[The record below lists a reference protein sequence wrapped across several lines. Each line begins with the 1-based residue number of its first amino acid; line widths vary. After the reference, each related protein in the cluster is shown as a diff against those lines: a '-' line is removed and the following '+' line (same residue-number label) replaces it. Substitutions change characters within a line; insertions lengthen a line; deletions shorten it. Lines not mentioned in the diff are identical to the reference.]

1 MCYIYTMSNNKTK
14 KGSKPS
20 KSQKKRSAVPRE
32 AGFEKDLL
40 LPALKPQEGS
50 TPVVYD
56 PLKSYLREISQYS
69 LLTPEE
75 EKSLTWQYYN
85 DKDPDAALKLV
96 VSNLRLVV
104 KIALEYHK
112 MLYFNLLDLIQEGNV
127 GLMQAVKKFDPRRG
141 IRLMSYAQFWIRA
154 YILKYI
160 INNYK
165 LVKVGTTQNQRKL
178 FFNLK
183 KARESLE
190 KLGFD
195 PQPKLLADTLNVK
208 ESEVIEMD
216 RRLSSS
222 EISLDTP
229 IGEDQKS
236 LYNIFPSQ
244 DESVEVSLAREEL
257 KEFMKQ
263 KAEAFQ
269 ETLSDKERMIWNDR
283 IMAESPASLQSIGDR
298 LGVTKERVRQIE
310 KKIYEKFRGFIQD
323 EIPSLGAV
331 L

>member
-1 MCYIYTMSNNKTK
+1 MVTNKKKKTK
-14 KGSKPS
+14 ASLKSTKRQKRSEEKKLEQELFPVP
-20 KSQKKRSAVPRE
+20 KSQGNKA
-32 AGFEKDLL
+32 
-40 LPALKPQEGS
+40 
-50 TPVVYD
+50 PVVYD
-56 PLKSYLREISQYS
+56 PLKHYLREISRYP

-75 EKSLTWQYYN
+75 EKQLTWRYYDN
-85 DKDPDAALKLV
+85 KDPDAALKLV

-127 GLMQAVKKFDPRRG
+127 GLMQAVKKFDPKRG

-183 KARESLE
+183 KAKESLE

-208 ESEVIEMD
+208 ESEIIEMD

-229 IGEDQKS
+229 IDEEQKT
-236 LYNIFPSQ
+236 LYSVFPSQ
-244 DESVEVSLAREEL
+244 DESVETSIAREEL
-257 KEFMKQ
+257 KEFMQQ
-263 KAEAFQ
+263 KAEAFVK
-269 ETLSDKERMIWNDR
+269 TLSEKEQMIWNDR
-283 IMAESPASLQSIGDR
+283 IMAENPASLQSIGDR

-310 KKIYEKFRGFIQD
+310 KKIYEKFRAFIQD
-323 EIPSLGAV
+323 EIPSLDTV
-331 L
+331 I

>member
-1 MCYIYTMSNNKTK
+1 MNQRKKNAPQKRTTK
-14 KGSKPS
+14 KKKAEALHPS
-20 KSQKKRSAVPRE
+20 
-32 AGFEKDLL
+32 L
-40 LPALKPQEGS
+40 LPVLKPQRGGA
-50 TPVVYD
+50 PVVYD
-56 PLKSYLREISQYS
+56 PLKRYLREISRYP

-75 EKSLTWQYYN
+75 EKDLAWRYYKG
-85 DKDPDAALKLV
+85 KDPDAALKLV

-127 GLMQAVKKFDPRRG
+127 GLMQAIKKFDPKRG

-160 INNYK
+160 INNYN

-183 KARESLE
+183 KAKESLE

-195 PQPKLLADTLNVK
+195 PQPKLLAETLNVK
-208 ESEVIEMD
+208 ESEIIEMD

-229 IGEDQKS
+229 IDEEKKT

-244 DESVEVSLAREEL
+244 EENVETTLAREEL
-257 KEFMKQ
+257 RDFVKQ
-263 KAEAFQ
+263 RASAF
-269 ETLSDKERMIWNDR
+269 EKTLSDKEKIIWTDR
-283 IMAESPASLQSIGDR
+283 IMADSPASLQSIGDR
-298 LGVTKERVRQIE
+298 IGVTKERVRQIE
-310 KKIYEKFRGFIQD
+310 KKIYEKFRAFIQD
-323 EIPSLGAV
+323 EIPSLDTV

>member
-1 MCYIYTMSNNKTK
+1 MTSSKEKTGDKRDKSKKVPKSNKKKKTTDAK
-14 KGSKPS
+14 KLD
-20 KSQKKRSAVPRE
+20 Q
-32 AGFEKDLL
+32 DLL
-40 LPALKPQEGS
+40 LPALKPQGGRA
-50 TPVVYD
+50 PVVYD
-56 PLKSYLREISQYS
+56 PLKRYLREISQYP
-69 LLTPEE
+69 LLTPDE
-75 EKSLTWQYYN
+75 EKELTWRYYRE
-85 DKDPDAALKLV
+85 KDPDAALKLV

-127 GLMQAVKKFDPRRG
+127 GLMQAVKKFDPKRG

-183 KARESLE
+183 KAKESLE

-195 PQPKLLADTLNVK
+195 PQPKLLAESLNVK
-208 ESEVIEMD
+208 ESEIIEMD

-229 IGEDQKS
+229 IDEDQKT
-236 LYNIFPSQ
+236 LYSVFPSQ
-244 DESVEVSLAREEL
+244 DESVETSIAREEL
-257 KEFMKQ
+257 KEFMKE
-263 KAEAFQ
+263 KAAAF
-269 ETLSDKERMIWNDR
+269 EKTLSDKERMIWNDR
-283 IMAESPASLQSIGDR
+283 IMAENPASLQSIGDR
-298 LGVTKERVRQIE
+298 IGVTKERVRQIE
-310 KKIYEKFRGFIQD
+310 KKIYQKFRAFIQD
-323 EIPSLGAV
+323 EIPTLDTV
-331 L
+331 I

>member
-1 MCYIYTMSNNKTK
+1 MAVKKKKKTK
-14 KGSKPS
+14 TSP
-20 KSQKKRSAVPRE
+20 KSTKKRKLSE
-32 AGFEKDLL
+32 EKKLDQEL
-40 LPALKPQEGS
+40 LPVLKPKGGKA
-50 TPVVYD
+50 PVVYD
-56 PLKSYLREISQYS
+56 PLKRYLREISQYP
-69 LLTPEE
+69 LLTPDE
-75 EKSLTWQYYN
+75 EKELAWRYYKE
-85 DKDPDAALKLV
+85 KDPEAALKLV

-127 GLMQAVKKFDPRRG
+127 GLMQAVKKFDPKRG

-183 KARESLE
+183 KAKESLE

-208 ESEVIEMD
+208 ESEIIEMD

-229 IGEDQKS
+229 IDEDQKT
-236 LYNIFPSQ
+236 LYSVFPSQ
-244 DESVEVSLAREEL
+244 DESVETSIAREEL
-257 KEFMKQ
+257 REFMKQ
-263 KAEAFQ
+263 KAEAFAQ
-269 ETLSDKERMIWNDR
+269 TLSEKEKMIWNDR
-283 IMAESPASLQSIGDR
+283 IMAETPASLQSIGDR

-310 KKIYEKFRGFIQD
+310 KKIYEKFRVFIQD
-323 EIPSLGAV
+323 EIPTLDTV
-331 L
+331 I

>member
-1 MCYIYTMSNNKTK
+1 MASKKKKKAKTP
-14 KGSKPS
+14 SKPTG
-20 KSQKKRSAVPRE
+20 KQKPSA
-32 AGFEKDLL
+32 EKKLDQEF
-40 LPALKPQEGS
+40 LPTLKQGEKA
-50 TPVVYD
+50 PVVYD
-56 PLKSYLREISQYS
+56 PLKRYLREISRYP

-75 EKSLTWQYYN
+75 EKELAWRYYEK
-85 DKDPDAALKLV
+85 KDPEAALKLV

-127 GLMQAVKKFDPRRG
+127 GLMQAVKKFDPKRG

-183 KARESLE
+183 KAKESLE

-208 ESEVIEMD
+208 ESEIIEMD

-229 IGEDQKS
+229 IDEEQKT
-236 LYNIFPSQ
+236 LYSVFPSS
-244 DESVEVSLAREEL
+244 DESVETTIAREEL

-263 KAEAFQ
+263 KAEAFAK
-269 ETLSDKERMIWNDR
+269 TLSDKERMIWDDR
-283 IMAESPASLQSIGDR
+283 IMAETPASLQSIGDR

-310 KKIYEKFRGFIQD
+310 KKIYQKFRTFIQD
-323 EIPSLGAV
+323 EIPSLDTV

>member
-1 MCYIYTMSNNKTK
+1 MSKRRKKATASAVKPENKKKKTK
-14 KGSKPS
+14 EGLE
-20 KSQKKRSAVPRE
+20 QT
-32 AGFEKDLL
+32 L
-40 LPALKPQEGS
+40 LPALKTQRGGA
-50 TPVVYD
+50 PVVYD
-56 PLKSYLREISQYS
+56 PLKRYLREISQYP

-75 EKSLTWQYYN
+75 EKSLAWKYYKE
-85 DKDPDAALKLV
+85 KDPDAALKLV

-127 GLMQAVKKFDPRRG
+127 GLMQAVKKFDPKRG

-160 INNYK
+160 INNYN

-183 KARESLE
+183 KAKESLE

-195 PQPKLLADTLNVK
+195 PQPKLLAETLNVK
-208 ESEVIEMD
+208 ESEIIEMD

-229 IGEDQKS
+229 IDEDKKT

-244 DESVEVSLAREEL
+244 DESVETAIAREEL
-257 KEFMKQ
+257 KEFMKK
-263 KAEAFQ
+263 KASAFE
-269 ETLSDKERMIWNDR
+269 ETLSEKERLIWNER
-283 IMAESPASLQSIGDR
+283 IMSESPASLQSIGDKI
-298 LGVTKERVRQIE
+298 GVTKERVRQIE
-310 KKIYEKFRGFIQD
+310 KKIYEKFRKFIQD
-323 EIPSLGAV
+323 DIPTLDTV

>member
-1 MCYIYTMSNNKTK
+1 MGNRRAKKKELKPTK
-14 KGSKPS
+14 SHKKHSDALLDDGIEKHLLTTLKPS
-20 KSQKKRSAVPRE
+20 
-32 AGFEKDLL
+32 
-40 LPALKPQEGS
+40 EGS

-56 PLKSYLREISQYS
+56 PLKNYLRKISQYP

-75 EKSLTWQYYN
+75 EKSLTWQYYKN
-85 DKDPDAALKLV
+85 KDPDAALKLV

-141 IRLMSYAQFWIRA
+141 VRLMSYAQFWIRA

-165 LVKVGTTQNQRKL
+165 LVKVGTTQTQRKL

-229 IGEDQKS
+229 VGDDQKS
-236 LYNIFPSQ
+236 LHNIFPSQ
-244 DESVEVSLAREEL
+244 DESVEVSLARKEL

-269 ETLSDKERMIWNDR
+269 ETLSERERIIWNDR
-283 IMAESPASLQSIGDR
+283 IMAESPASLQSLGDR
-298 LGVTKERVRQIE
+298 LGVTKERARQIE
-310 KKIYEKFRGFIQD
+310 KKIYDKFRVFIQD
-323 EIPSLGAV
+323 EIPSLDTV

>member
-1 MCYIYTMSNNKTK
+1 MSNKKTK

-20 KSQKKRSAVPRE
+20 KSQKKRSTVPLE
-32 AGFEKDLL
+32 AGFEKDFL

-56 PLKSYLREISQYS
+56 PLKNYLREISQYS

-75 EKSLTWQYYN
+75 EKSLTWQYYK

-229 IGEDQKS
+229 IGDDQKS
-236 LYNIFPSQ
+236 LHNIFPSQ

-263 KAEAFQ
+263 KAESFQ

-323 EIPSLGAV
+323 EIPSLGTV

>member
-1 MCYIYTMSNNKTK
+1 MKESWKVAVKDAKKTTRKSRARAKTDSFPMGGK
-14 KGSKPS
+14 KEEEFLPVLKSKGG
-20 KSQKKRSAVPRE
+20 KA
-32 AGFEKDLL
+32 
-40 LPALKPQEGS
+40 
-50 TPVVYD
+50 PVVYD
-56 PLKSYLREISQYS
+56 PLKRYLREISQYP

-75 EKSLTWQYYN
+75 EKELAWRYYRE
-85 DKDPDAALKLV
+85 KDPEAALKLV

-127 GLMQAVKKFDPRRG
+127 GLMQAVKKFDPNRG

-183 KARESLE
+183 KAKETLE

-208 ESEVIEMD
+208 ESEIIEMD
-216 RRLSSS
+216 RRLSAS
-222 EISLDTP
+222 EISLDAP
-229 IGEDQKS
+229 IDEEQKT
-236 LYNIFPSQ
+236 LYSVFPSQ
-244 DESVEVSLAREEL
+244 DESVETSLAREEL
-257 KEFMKQ
+257 KEFMQ
-263 KAEAFQ
+263 KKADAFLK
-269 ETLSDKERMIWNDR
+269 TLSEKERMIWEDR
-283 IMAESPASLQSIGDR
+283 IMAETPASLQSIGDR

-310 KKIYEKFRGFIQD
+310 KKIYEKFRAFIQD
-323 EIPSLGAV
+323 EIPSLDTV

>member
-1 MCYIYTMSNNKTK
+1 MR
-14 KGSKPS
+14 
-20 KSQKKRSAVPRE
+20 KKRKKEARSSNMAKKPEKIRE
-32 AGFEKDLL
+32 EALEKKL
-40 LPALKPQEGS
+40 LPVMRPQRGGA
-50 TPVVYD
+50 PVVYD
-56 PLKSYLREISQYS
+56 PLKRYLREISRYP

-75 EKSLTWQYYN
+75 EKDLAWRYHN
-85 DKDPDAALKLV
+85 GRDPDAALKLV

-127 GLMQAVKKFDPRRG
+127 GLMQAVKKFDPKRG

-160 INNYK
+160 INNYN

-183 KARESLE
+183 KAKESLE
-190 KLGFD
+190 KSGFD

-208 ESEVIEMD
+208 ESEIIEMD

-229 IGEDQKS
+229 IDEEQKT
-236 LYNIFPSQ
+236 LYNVFPSQ
-244 DESVEVSLAREEL
+244 DETVEASIARKEL

-263 KAEAFQ
+263 KASDFEK
-269 ETLSDKERMIWNDR
+269 TLSDKERMIWNER
-283 IMAESPASLQSIGDR
+283 IMAESPASLQSIGDKI
-298 LGVTKERVRQIE
+298 GVTKERVRQIE
-310 KKIYEKFRGFIQD
+310 KKIYGKFRGFIQD
-323 EIPSLGAV
+323 DIPSLDTV
-331 L
+331 I

>member
-1 MCYIYTMSNNKTK
+1 M
-14 KGSKPS
+14 G
-20 KSQKKRSAVPRE
+20 KKRKRVQSKKSGSDGKATKNAKNSLE
-32 AGFEKDLL
+32 EQL
-40 LPALKPQEGS
+40 LPALTSSRES
-50 TPVVYD
+50 TPIVYD
-56 PLKSYLREISQYS
+56 PLKRYLREISQYP

-75 EKSLTWQYYN
+75 EKELAWRYYKE
-85 DKDPDAALKLV
+85 KDPDAALKLV

-127 GLMQAVKKFDPRRG
+127 GLMQAVKKFDPKRG

-160 INNYK
+160 INNYN

-183 KARESLE
+183 KTKESLE

-195 PQPKLLADTLNVK
+195 PQPKLLAETLNVK
-208 ESEVIEMD
+208 ESEIIEMD

-229 IGEDQKS
+229 IDEEKKT
-236 LYNIFPSQ
+236 LYNVFPSQ
-244 DESVEVSLAREEL
+244 DESVETTLARQEL

-263 KAEAFQ
+263 KAHEF
-269 ETLSDKERMIWNDR
+269 EKTLSDKERLIWSER
-283 IMAESPASLQSIGDR
+283 IMAENPASLQSLGDKI
-298 LGVTKERVRQIE
+298 GVTKERVRQIE
-310 KKIYEKFRGFIQD
+310 KKIYGKFRSFIQD
-323 EIPSLGAV
+323 DIPSLDTV

>member
-1 MCYIYTMSNNKTK
+1 MKPENKKKKTK
-14 KGSKPS
+14 EGLE
-20 KSQKKRSAVPRE
+20 QT
-32 AGFEKDLL
+32 L
-40 LPALKPQEGS
+40 LPALKTQRGGA
-50 TPVVYD
+50 PVVYD
-56 PLKSYLREISQYS
+56 PLKRYLREISQYP

-75 EKSLTWQYYN
+75 EKSLAWKYYKE
-85 DKDPDAALKLV
+85 KDPDAALKLV

-127 GLMQAVKKFDPRRG
+127 GLMQAVKKFDPKRG

-160 INNYK
+160 INNYN

-183 KARESLE
+183 KAKESLE

-195 PQPKLLADTLNVK
+195 PQPKLLAETLNVK
-208 ESEVIEMD
+208 ESEIIEMD

-229 IGEDQKS
+229 IDEDKKT

-244 DESVEVSLAREEL
+244 DESVETAIAREEL
-257 KEFMKQ
+257 KEFMKK
-263 KAEAFQ
+263 KASAFE
-269 ETLSDKERMIWNDR
+269 ETLSEKERLIWNER
-283 IMAESPASLQSIGDR
+283 IMSESPASLQSIGDKI
-298 LGVTKERVRQIE
+298 GVTKERVRQIE
-310 KKIYEKFRGFIQD
+310 KKIYEKFRKFIQD
-323 EIPSLGAV
+323 DIPTLDTV

>member
-1 MCYIYTMSNNKTK
+1 M
-14 KGSKPS
+14 PL
-20 KSQKKRSAVPRE
+20 E

-56 PLKSYLREISQYS
+56 PLKLYLREISQYP

-75 EKSLTWQYYN
+75 EKSLTWQYYK

-127 GLMQAVKKFDPRRG
+127 GLMQAVRKFDPRRG

-229 IGEDQKS
+229 IGDDQKS
-236 LYNIFPSQ
+236 LHNIFPSQ

-310 KKIYEKFRGFIQD
+310 KKIYEKFRGFIKD
-323 EIPSLGAV
+323 EIPSLSAV